1 MSEFNPDL
9 QTAEDKVENN
19 PDFISNPNS
28 EGFEDEPKKREFRG
42 LYKHVKIS
50 VATLDK
56 IIAGCIAVIVILL
69 ALELRNP
76 GFTITFDSKGG
87 TDVAP
92 IQQMYGEH
100 LEEPEPPTRE
110 GYEFTGWYT
119 DYACDSPWLQ
129 DHYTIDSDR
138 TLYAGWK
145 PITSE

>member
-1 MSEFNPDL
+1 MTRE
-9 QTAEDKVENN
+9 TKVFEMKTETQQENITQES
-19 PDFISNPNS
+19 DRQ
-28 EGFEDEPKKREFRG
+28 KKREFRG

-56 IIAGCIAVIVILL
+56 IIIGCVAVIVILL

-92 IQQMYGEH
+92 QQQMYGEY

-119 DYACDSPWLQ
+119 DYACYSKWLQ
-129 DHYTIDSDR
+129 DHYKIESDL
-138 TLYAGWK
+138 TLYAGWQPK
-145 PITSE
+145 QTE